1 MRQVITYTVFIALT
15 CFPKPTRSAG
25 GWVGSALVLELLRRR
40 EDWGRRIEEDSSLAF
55 ATICQ
60 RNIPWSNH
68 EVSSLVPVSSK
79 VLWNTTSWKH
89 WTGMHKRA
97 GPILLSPGCSQEL
110 GVSHVV
116 VADLAGA
123 ARLPW
128 LRRRVDSMKQ
138 GGAQLEGA
146 QQHIY
151 VFCIHLLLSN
161 KAFVLWLKTWR
172 KGVV

>member
-1 MRQVITYTVFIALT
+1 M
-15 CFPKPTRSAG
+15 
-25 GWVGSALVLELLRRR
+25 
-40 EDWGRRIEEDSSLAF
+40 
-55 ATICQ
+55 
-60 RNIPWSNH
+60 
-68 EVSSLVPVSSK
+68 
-79 VLWNTTSWKH
+79 
-89 WTGMHKRA
+89 
-97 GPILLSPGCSQEL
+97 
-110 GVSHVV
+110 SHVV